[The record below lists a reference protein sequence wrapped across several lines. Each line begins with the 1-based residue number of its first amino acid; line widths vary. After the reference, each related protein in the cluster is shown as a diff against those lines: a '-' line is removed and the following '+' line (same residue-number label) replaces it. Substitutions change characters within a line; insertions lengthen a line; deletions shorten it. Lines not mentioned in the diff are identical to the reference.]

1 MSSGQDGGVVRNASL
16 PHTTKRRTT
25 TYLKT
30 INNQKCQKIKLHGT
44 PTMKELKKHS
54 PRPVGRSQGAGQAE
68 KTSNKAMD
76 CVGRAGCAGCAGRQG
91 LAEWETET
99 QS

>member
-30 INNQKCQKIKLHGT
+30 INNQKCQKMKLYRT
-44 PTMKELKKHS
+44 STTKELKKHS
-54 PRPVGRSQGAGQAE
+54 PRLVGGRTQAVHQRGRTTRQW
-68 KTSNKAMD
+68 TSSA
-76 CVGRAGCAGCAGRQG
+76 RQG
-91 LAEWETET
+91 WLNGKLKS